1 MSRFGDQFA
10 ARLGRG
16 ITRAWPDG
24 ASGWAQKVDKPLRRS
39 HFARAADAARQ
50 PSISPFA
57 SPGGFVIRSGV
68 ADPVR
73 MFLGSSAV
81 EHSTVNRMVAG
92 SNPARGAKRLFQ
104 ASPASF
110 QPLLIKIAVILE
122 NEGFLA
128 IRRSGRSPSTDDVTR
143 QRLSPHPAH
152 AGADVDAR
160 ALACGSRR
168 GTRRRK
174 RPCGFLEQSEQSL
187 RNEARPR
194 GVDMPVALRML
205 AVGEEALRYN

>member
-92 SNPARGAKRLFQ
+92 SNPARGASCHITWHPPFPFCPT
-104 ASPASF
+104 ASIRSHCAAEAF
-110 QPLLIKIAVILE
+110 CTLLEPMRYTEVRH
-122 NEGFLA
+122 N
-128 IRRSGRSPSTDDVTR
+128 T
-143 QRLSPHPAH
+143 PHH
-152 AGADVDAR
+152 AGFGGILGLSAAGR
-160 ALACGSRR
+160 
-168 GTRRRK
+168 
-174 RPCGFLEQSEQSL
+174 
-187 RNEARPR
+187 
-194 GVDMPVALRML
+194 
-205 AVGEEALRYN
+205 